1 MRYAT
6 KEGTFGYL
14 KRFKDHSRDFYRY
27 DGERF
32 VSSLGLGTFRKEPYR
47 EENYTISYKDAV
59 KMALLGGINLID
71 TAINYRYQMS
81 EREIGE
87 ALGELFA
94 SGMLRRDE
102 VVLTSKAGFL
112 PLDFPFPAN
121 PYVWIEEQIVA
132 KNLAAK
138 EDIVADQHAMTPEFL
153 RWSLE
158 RSLENLGVETI
169 DIFFL
174 HNPEFQLGYISYESL
189 KERIKEAFEIFE
201 TFVKEGKI
209 RCYGIASW
217 NGFLYEPNHT
227 EFISLADTVAIAEEV
242 GGANHRFS
250 YVQTPY
256 NLVKTDA
263 LVYPNQKNK
272 EGKIVPFM
280 TAAESF
286 GLKMM
291 GSSSLL
297 QMNLFKGKFHEK
309 VGALLGTDGLS
320 DVLSALQFA
329 RSANV
334 MSALVG
340 AADAAHVEHN
350 LLLAKVPNPKPHNL
364 KQLFGGSDAV

>member
-6 KEGTFGYL
+6 KEGTFRYL
-14 KRFKDHSRDFYRY
+14 KRFKDHGRDFYRY

-47 EENYTISYKDAV
+47 EENYTLSYKEAV
-59 KMALLGGINLID
+59 KTALLGGINLID

-87 ALGELFA
+87 ALSELFD
-94 SGMLRRDE
+94 SGMLERDE

-121 PYVWIEEQIVA
+121 PYEWIEEQIVA

-138 EDIVADQHAMTPEFL
+138 EYIVADQHAITPAFL
-153 RWSLE
+153 EWSLE
-158 RSLENLGVETI
+158 RSLQNLGVETI

-174 HNPEFQLGYISYESL
+174 HNPEFELGYVSYETL
-189 KERIKEAFEIFE
+189 KERIKEAFRCFE
-201 TFVKEGKI
+201 RLCDEGKI

-217 NGFLYEPNHT
+217 NGFLYEPSHT
-227 EFISLADTVAIAEEV
+227 EYISLADMVAIAEEA
-242 GGANHRFS
+242 GGAHHRFR

-256 NLVKTDA
+256 NLAKTDA
-263 LVYPNQKNK
+263 FVYPNQKAK
-272 EGKIVPFM
+272 EGRFTTLM
-280 TAAESF
+280 GAAESF
-286 GLKMM
+286 GLRVM

-297 QMNLFKGKFHEK
+297 QMNLFKGRFHEK

-329 RSANV
+329 RSANLV
-334 MSALVG
+334 SALFG
-340 AADAAHVEHN
+340 AAERAHVEHN
-350 LLLAKVPNPKPHNL
+350 LLLAKVPNPKPENL
-364 KQLFGGSDAV
+364 KQLFGGKNAL